1 MTFGAMDIERESPN
15 DIGIMD
21 IERKGEACDGNRK
34 NKTDDRSVITPPQNE
49 TYGWSRKD
57 IQKEVEG
64 EIG

>member
-1 MTFGAMDIERESPN
+1 
-15 DIGIMD
+15 MD

-34 NKTDDRSVITPPQNE
+34 NKTDDSSTIAPQQNE
-49 TYGWSRKD
+49 TYGWSRRD

>member
-1 MTFGAMDIERESPN
+1 
-15 DIGIMD
+15 MD

-34 NKTDDRSVITPPQNE
+34 NKTDDSSAIVPPQNE
-49 TYGWSRKD
+49 TYGWSRRD